1 MDIKQSYQSMS
12 TALNSTGRRI
22 HFNMCEWGK
31 ESPWKWGDSMAQ
43 VSRAAAPQARA
54 IAPQARAIA
63 PQARAIAPQARAIAP
78 QARAIA
84 PQARAIAPQ
93 ARVISAPRIVHDL
106 HESLAHIYTQTLLNL
121 VFRVG
126 A

>member
-12 TALNSTGRRI
+12 TALNSTGRRV

-43 VSRAAAPQARA
+43 VSRAAAQQARA
-54 IAPQARAIA
+54 I
-63 PQARAIAPQARAIAP
+63 
-78 QARAIA
+78 
-84 PQARAIAPQ
+84 
-93 ARVISAPRIVHDL
+93 STPRIVLDL